1 LYGPHWWIDRFP
13 TGHHSLAS
21 FARPLGPTVSFQSVG
36 DANEDGHE
44 DLVLFDGDQTLRFF
58 WGEEP

>member
-1 LYGPHWWIDRFP
+1 
-13 TGHHSLAS
+13 
-21 FARPLGPTVSFQSVG
+21 VG